1 MATAILVDGG
11 FFLRRFGHVYPAV
24 DGGDA
29 HAVAQTLHRMC
40 VGHLMGRAGTPRR
53 DLYRIFFYD
62 CPPIRKKAHKPVS
75 GQPIDFA
82 GTGTAA
88 FRTRLHDEV
97 RCLRKAALRLGHLSE
112 DARWTL
118 RPERLKALL
127 KRAITVDDLA
137 DDDFVYDAR
146 QKGVDMRVGVD
157 IASLA
162 FKRQVDQIVLVAG
175 DADFVPAAKL
185 ARREGIDFV
194 LDPMWHPIH
203 PSLNEHIDGLRST
216 CPNPARPR
224 GEAAPPDDIDPDLD

>member
-1 MATAILVDGG
+1 MCASHLTSKSNPA
-11 FFLRRFGHVYPAV
+11 RRE
-24 DGGDA
+24 
-29 HAVAQTLHRMC
+29 
-40 VGHLMGRAGTPRR
+40 
-53 DLYRIFFYD
+53 LYRIFFYD
-62 CPPIRKKAHKPVS
+62 CPPVTKKAHWPITRRA
-75 GQPIDFA
+75 IDFSK
-82 GTGTAA
+82 TPTAL
-88 FRTRLHDEV
+88 FRTRLHDEI
-97 RCLRKAALRLGHLSE
+97 RRLRKTALRLGHLSE
-112 DARWTL
+112 DAGWAL

-127 KRAITVDDLA
+127 KGDIAVANLA
-137 DDDFVYDAR
+137 DDDFFYDVK

-162 FKRQVDQIVLVAG
+162 FKHQVDQIVLIAG

-224 GEAAPPDDIDPDLD
+224 GEPTLADDIDPDLP